1 MSSITFVSNNVCT
14 ISNYR
19 YDKEYHSLFPV
30 IKLDLELMRFI
41 IHTAGLFIKSMD
53 FSIIEELPGFYD
65 LIMRNNKKYCAIMTD
80 LVEQIEDQ
88 LAQRVSY
95 EINKDKNISKSSMKM
110 IIDSFTEYMRKRW
123 TEMIEFRFAHEYDQI
138 GG

>member
-1 MSSITFVSNNVCT
+1 MSSITT

-30 IKLDLELMRFI
+30 IKLDLEIMRFI

-65 LIMRNNKKYCAIMTD
+65 LVVRNNDKYSVIMKD
-80 LVEQIEDQ
+80 LIEQIEDQ

-123 TEMIEFRFAHEYDQI
+123 TEMIEFRFAHGYDRI